1 MYHNKKSIS
10 LFLGVTKLLQVLGVD
25 QWLAAF
31 HQDMQ
36 LYRGEVNEMVN
47 NLLQFEKPEN
57 QGLIQNSSTAQNNV
71 NLVRNLRLASA
82 FYYLRQLPVSNS
94 SFPLIFLF
102 F

>member
-1 MYHNKKSIS
+1 MRFLAAKKYICPIV
-10 LFLGVTKLLQVLGVD
+10 GVNKLLQVLGVD

-47 NLLQFEKPEN
+47 SLSQFENTEN
-57 QGLIQNSSTAQNNV
+57 QGQTQNLSTVQNNV

-82 FYYLRQLPVSNS
+82 FFYLRQLPVSN
-94 SFPLIFLF
+94 
-102 F
+102 

>member
-1 MYHNKKSIS
+1 MRFLAAKKYICRIV
-10 LFLGVTKLLQVLGVD
+10 GVNKLLQVLGVD

-47 NLLQFEKPEN
+47 SLSQFENTEN
-57 QGLIQNSSTAQNNV
+57 QGQTQNLSTVQNNV

-82 FYYLRQLPVSNS
+82 FFYLRQLPVSN
-94 SFPLIFLF
+94 
-102 F
+102 